1 MMLATA
7 TAAMIAISVVMKGA
21 STGSVGSGVV
31 GSGSVGSGVV
41 GSGSVGS
48 GVVGSGSV
56 GSGVVGSGSI
66 DPAGDGA
73 SVTPKAVSTYEA

>member
-7 TAAMIAISVVMKGA
+7 TAAMIAISVVKGA